1 MSRVKL
7 WAGLI
12 VLFSAGTLTGIVG
25 TCLYHSFER
34 GHRGGRGPDVQHER
48 IMKRLTHELSLTA
61 AQRADIEPLVS
72 RAHVEMLQ
80 LRFAHQAEVEDILTR
95 GITEI
100 KDKLSPEQQARLDRM
115 YARLQQR
122 WQKSRDYLD
131 GIRKR
136 LAWLPLTE

>member
-12 VLFSAGTLTGIVG
+12 VLFSAGALTGIVG
-25 TCLYHSFER
+25 TCLYHDYER
-34 GHRGGRGPDVQHER
+34 GHRGDRGPAAQQER

-61 AQRADIEPLVS
+61 AQQADIEPLVS
-72 RAHVEMLQ
+72 RVHVAMLQ

-95 GITEI
+95 GIAEV
-100 KDKLSPEQQARLDRM
+100 KEKLSAEQQARLDRM

-131 GIRKR
+131 GARKR
-136 LAWLPLTE
+136 LAWFPLTD